1 MKIPAELREA
11 LDKTG
16 LPWEI
21 EVGGKHKKL
30 RLSGKLV
37 GIIPLG
43 KQQCRDKR
51 SLLNTLTQVRLAAR
65 KIKET
70 L

>member
-16 LPWEI
+16 LPWSI
-21 EVGGKHKKL
+21 EEGSKHRKVKMGGM
-30 RLSGKLV
+30 LV
-37 GIIPLG
+37 GVLPHG
-43 KQQCRDKR
+43 KRQEAYKR

>member
-16 LPWEI
+16 LPWNI
-21 EVGGKHKKL
+21 EEGSKHRKVKLGGM
-30 RLSGKLV
+30 LV
-37 GIIPLG
+37 GVLPHG
-43 KQQCRDKR
+43 KQQEAHKR